1 MSPEMQIH
9 TLLDQ
14 YKLRFNWS
22 AEMKSWWLEGTAYN
36 GQLWQSQF
44 FHANSEQD
52 AMVSA
57 IQYLNG
63 FRNLE

>member
-1 MSPEMQIH
+1 MSPELQIS

-22 AEMKSWWLEGTAYN
+22 AEMKSWWLDGKAFN

-44 FHANSEQD
+44 FHANNEQD
-52 AMVSA
+52 AVFSA
-57 IQYLNG
+57 IEYLDG
-63 FRNLE
+63 FQRCE